1 MEFDNPAA
9 GGGWE
14 GGVDDQS
21 DFSDKDKGS
30 KDKKEKNLLGSSK
43 KKDKEKKKEKETRYA
58 HLGDESS
65 NDEDD
70 GKNAGKSKKKAFK
83 IGLNKKE
90 KKEKKELKDKDH
102 ESKEFKENKK
112 KDKTGKPKLKLK
124 KSRQTDS
131 ESDKT
136 GSKVDNAW
144 PPIFGVALDLAVE
157 RNKSHDGI
165 KLPVVVREC
174 IDFIEEQGLG
184 VEGIYRSS
192 GVKSKVA
199 KLKAAY
205 NSRQPV
211 NLAGS
216 EPAVVASLLKLFL
229 RELPD
234 PVLTHRLAGRAED
247 VSKMKSTQ
255 ERRDGMKNLLSELP
269 ECNLRLVQW
278 IFVHMG
284 NVIAREKV
292 NKMTLQNVSI
302 VLSPTMQISHRV
314 LNCIFEHH
322 NALFSDVTLV
332 RYVPPISGPS
342 GTTQL
347 PESPQGIEEEM
358 KKQESLL
365 AELHMEI
372 SSGVAVSKAREEQL
386 WEQQRIVTQL
396 KRNLRMA
403 KSNHS
408 HKPAQEQEQEWVE
421 EELNFNLQTPAD
433 ISTINPEGEEGG
445 KGKTSSP
452 EDSTLTQ
459 EHRVT
464 VQIHREM
471 DVAGMARGKG
481 HVTVIKLNN
490 EEKDLDSNVNAETQ
504 LTQRV
509 DQEVS
514 SQLMNPSGLLAN
526 PSLTSTPTKDEDL
539 CSPQA
544 TADVTSSPPTITS
557 LSSNSAVSSASIDS
571 SLSNNKTKTPIEE
584 TDLQINVAQPL
595 TCIDSSPSPGH
606 VAHSNQVVSFSSPL
620 LPTRALINPKTNI
633 PLLPPPPPSNK
644 QKQNPRS
651 SGRSLMIPANRTKSK
666 SLPKGLSSDGMFDQ
680 FVKLEELEKQKEE
693 QVKNSLLLEEM
704 RLRFE
709 FEELMILKSE
719 LERRKRTE
727 RREVAELQEEIAT
740 MQTLYQYRTYSVDSS
755 EESSEEDEKERSR
768 EQRSAKLQLLA
779 KLAKEKRDLE
789 EKKLQLQARLQEER
803 SACLQLRVNIR
814 MEQERIRR
822 QNKGVQSVEK
832 GC

>member
-1 MEFDNPAA
+1 MEFDNPAV

-14 GGVDDQS
+14 GVGEEQS
-21 DFSDKDKGS
+21 DFSDKEKGG
-30 KDKKEKNLLGSSK
+30 KEKKEKTLLGSSK

-65 NDEDD
+65 NDEED
-70 GKNAGKSKKKAFK
+70 GKNSGKSKKKAFGK
-83 IGLNKKE
+83 LGLPKKE
-90 KKEKKELKDKDH
+90 KKEKKEGKEKEKENQDVK
-102 ESKEFKENKK
+102 ESKEGKK

-136 GSKVDNAW
+136 GGKVDNSW
-144 PPIFGVALDLAVE
+144 PPIFGVALELAVE
-157 RNKSHDGI
+157 RNKSHDGV

-174 IDFIEEQGLG
+174 IDYIEEEGLT

-199 KLKAAY
+199 KLRTAY
-205 NSRQPV
+205 NSRQAV

-234 PVLTHRLAGRAED
+234 PVLTHRLAGKAEE
-247 VSKMKSTQ
+247 VAKMKGFQ
-255 ERRDGMKNLLSELP
+255 ERREGMRTLLGELP
-269 ECNLRLVQW
+269 ECNRMLVQW
-278 IFVHMG
+278 VFVHMG
-284 NVIAREKV
+284 HVIAKEKV

-322 NALFSDVTLV
+322 SALFSEVALV
-332 RYVPPISGPS
+332 RYIPPISGP
-342 GTTQL
+342 GGATQL

-365 AELHMEI
+365 AELHTEI
-372 SSGVAVSKAREEQL
+372 SSGVVVSKAREEQL

-403 KSNHS
+403 KSRQAS
-408 HKPAQEQEQEWVE
+408 KVVQQEQEEDWE
-421 EELNFNLQTPAD
+421 EEINFNLQTP
-433 ISTINPEGEEGG
+433 SVVEGSEEPGEEADTT
-445 KGKTSSP
+445 KGITSSP
-452 EDSTLTQ
+452 EDTTLTQ

-464 VQIHREM
+464 VQIHREQE
-471 DVAGMARGKG
+471 VAGMSRGKG
-481 HVTVIKLNN
+481 HVTVIQLNDQ
-490 EEKDLDSNVNAETQ
+490 KDGGQASLLPPAAASIPEPPSSSPASVTTPPTSSTVKTDPAVTESVSETPPSAESTVTDSA
-504 LTQRV
+504 
-509 DQEVS
+509 
-514 SQLMNPSGLLAN
+514 
-526 PSLTSTPTKDEDL
+526 PSLPSPRVLTTPPSHQ
-539 CSPQA
+539 SPPV
-544 TADVTSSPPTITS
+544 TASPVIPTTPLRDTPSPILSSSPNQAP
-557 LSSNSAVSSASIDS
+557 
-571 SLSNNKTKTPIEE
+571 
-584 TDLQINVAQPL
+584 
-595 TCIDSSPSPGH
+595 
-606 VAHSNQVVSFSSPL
+606 HSTQVVSFSSPI
-620 LPTRALINPKTNI
+620 PVRSQAPSSTI

-644 QKQNPRS
+644 QKTSSRS
-651 SGRSLMIPANRTKSK
+651 CGRALMLPENRTKSK
-666 SLPKGLSSDGMFDQ
+666 SLPRGLPSDGMFDQ
-680 FVKLEELEKQKEE
+680 FDRMEEVMGSGRQREEE
-693 QVKNSLLLEEM
+693 QVKNDLLLEEM

-709 FEELMILKSE
+709 FEELMTLKGE

-755 EESSEEDEKERSR
+755 EESSEEEERERNR
-768 EQRSAKLQLLA
+768 EQRSVKLQLLA
-779 KLAKEKRDLE
+779 RLAGEKKELE
-789 EKKLQLQARLQEER
+789 EKKLNLQTRLQEER

-822 QNKGVQSVEK
+822 QKGVQGV
-832 GC
+832 